1 MTWRPART
9 RCMRGTSAPP
19 RSCGKSRSPP
29 RERRGSTS
37 SSTRAASAGCPT
49 RTSTAKTIPRMPAT
63 SVIRV
68 PRLGLGAKIFVA
80 ATVSVAAV
88 LGVTLGLTSLQAN
101 RTADAAIRRALA
113 GVRRGVQAFLSGR
126 TATFAGMSAVSAQVP
141 QFRER
146 LLRGSERGNVLDQA
160 EEYRQLLGAAWV
172 LVTDDHGIL
181 VARTDYPT
189 ETDIDLSRGALVANA
204 LSGEPTNGAWL
215 DDRLRRLFEAVAVP
229 LRASANAAPQGVL
242 IAAYAVDDSLAQA
255 IKQATTTDVVFFA
268 LDSLDRPYIVGSTLP
283 REEVEPALVADTAAI
298 GALGGGGGGGGGR
311 DSTGTEFTADVGG
324 ERLIGLASP
333 LRSAGGDVFGGF
345 ITFRSHDRELAA
357 FRTLQRT
364 IGFAVVLGLL
374 LALASAYVLA
384 RQIAGPIR
392 RLALATRQ
400 VQDGDYSIAIEA
412 RSGDEIGMLS
422 QAFQQLVA
430 DLKEKADLVE
440 YMTSVSRAAPT
451 EQLAPPSPRPSVA
464 SRGDVLRPGTLFASR
479 YEVKELLGTGGMG
492 VVYRAF
498 DRELQEPVAIKT
510 LRPEALAGD
519 GVALE
524 RFKQEIRLAR
534 RIAHRNVVR
543 TYDLGEVNG
552 LYYLTMEYVEGTSL
566 KQLIATRGPLP
577 VPVTLAIG
585 KQLCRALEVAHEQ
598 GVIHRDIKPHNLVVE
613 PSGVL
618 KVMDFGIAR
627 LANRT
632 TDPGLTKEGMSIGT
646 PDYMSPEQLSGK
658 ELDARSDLYSA
669 GVVLFECLTRRL
681 PFEADTTYGLIA
693 KQLEEAA
700 PDPRT
705 LNPEVPETLAQV
717 ILKSMA
723 KEPPDRY
730 QTAAQMHDALA
741 AIG

>member
-1 MTWRPART
+1 MPD
-9 RCMRGTSAPP
+9 
-19 RSCGKSRSPP
+19 
-29 RERRGSTS
+29 
-37 SSTRAASAGCPT
+37 ASAT
-49 RTSTAKTIPRMPAT
+49 RIARI
-63 SVIRV
+63 
-68 PRLGLGAKIFVA
+68 GLGAKIFIA
-80 ATVSVAAV
+80 ATLSVAGV

-101 RTADAAIRRALA
+101 RTADESIRRALA
-113 GVRRGVQAFLSGR
+113 GVRRGVQAFLAGR
-126 TATFAGMSAVSAQVP
+126 TATFAGMSAVSAEVP

-146 LLRGSERGNVLDQA
+146 LLKAAERSNVLDQA
-160 EEYRQLLGAAWV
+160 EEHRRLLGAAWV
-172 LVTDDHGIL
+172 LITDEHGVL

-189 ETDIDLSRGALVANA
+189 ESDIDLSRGALIAGA
-204 LSGEPTNGAWL
+204 LSGDETSGAWV
-215 DDRLRRLFEAVAVP
+215 DERRRKLFMAVAVP
-229 LRASANAAPQGVL
+229 LRASSQAAPQGSL
-242 IAAYAVDDSLAQA
+242 IAAYAIDDTLAHQ
-255 IKQATTTDVVFFA
+255 IRQATTTDVVFFA
-268 LDSLDRPYIVGSTLP
+268 LDSLNRPYIVGSTLP
-283 REEVEPALVADTAAI
+283 REAVEPALVADTGAMAA
-298 GALGGGGGGGGGR
+298 LTR
-311 DSTGTEFTADVGG
+311 DTAGTELAADVDG

-333 LRSAGGDVFGGF
+333 IRSAGGDAFGGF
-345 ITFRSHDRELAA
+345 VAFRSHERELGA
-357 FRTLQRT
+357 FRVLQHT
-364 IGFAVVLGLL
+364 IGFSLALGLL

-392 RLALATRQ
+392 RLALATRR
-400 VQDGDYSIAIEA
+400 VQDGDYSVEVDVTA
-412 RSGDEIGMLS
+412 GDEIGILS
-422 QAFQQLVA
+422 QAFQSLVA
-430 DLKEKADLVE
+430 DLKEKAKLVE
-440 YMTSVSRAAPT
+440 YMMATSGAAPT
-451 EQLAPPSPRPSVA
+451 EPVRSALPSSAPRDA
-464 SRGDVLRPGTLFASR
+464 LRPGTLFANA
-479 YEVKELLGTGGMG
+479 YEVKEVLGMGGMG

-498 DRELQEPVAIKT
+498 DRELREAVAIKT

-534 RIAHRNVVR
+534 KIAHRNVVR

-577 VPVTLAIG
+577 VPVTLTIG

-598 GVIHRDIKPHNLVVE
+598 GVIHRDIKPQNLVVE

-627 LANRT
+627 LASRT

-681 PFEADTTYGLIA
+681 PFEAATTYAVIA
-693 KQLEEAA
+693 KQLEGAP

-705 LNPEVPETLAQV
+705 LNQEVPEALAHV
-717 ILKSMA
+717 ILRAMA
-723 KEPPDRY
+723 KEPVDRY
-730 QTAAQMHDALA
+730 QTAAEMHDALA

>member
-9 RCMRGTSAPP
+9 RCMR
-19 RSCGKSRSPP
+19 
-29 RERRGSTS
+29 
-37 SSTRAASAGCPT
+37 
-49 RTSTAKTIPRMPAT
+49 
-63 SVIRV
+63 
-68 PRLGLGAKIFVA
+68 
-80 ATVSVAAV
+80 
-88 LGVTLGLTSLQAN
+88 
-101 RTADAAIRRALA
+101 
-113 GVRRGVQAFLSGR
+113 
-126 TATFAGMSAVSAQVP
+126 GMSAVSAQVP

-298 GALGGGGGGGGGR
+298 GALGGGGGGGR

-357 FRTLQRT
+357 FRGLQRT

-384 RQIAGPIR
+384 RQIGGPIR

-412 RSGDEIGMLS
+412 RSG
-422 QAFQQLVA
+422 
-430 DLKEKADLVE
+430 
-440 YMTSVSRAAPT
+440 AAPT
-451 EQLAPPSPRPSVA
+451 EQLATPSPRPSVA
-464 SRGDVLRPGTLFASR
+464 SRGDVLQPGTLFANR

-510 LRPEALAGD
+510 LRPEAVAGD

-534 RIAHRNVVR
+534 KITHRNVVR
-543 TYDLGEVNG
+543 TYDLGEANG
-552 LYYLTMEYVEGTSL
+552 RYYLTMECVEGTSL
-566 KQLIATRGPLP
+566 KQLIVTRGRLP
-577 VPVTLAIG
+577 VPVVLTIG

-598 GVIHRDIKPHNLVVE
+598 GVIHRDIKPQNIVVD
-613 PSGVL
+613 PTGVL

-627 LANRT
+627 LAT
-632 TDPGLTKEGMSIGT
+632 PPQGKGLTQEGMSIGT
-646 PDYMSPEQLSGK
+646 PDYMSPEQLSGM

-669 GVVLFECLTRRL
+669 GVVLFECLTGRA
-681 PFEADTTYGLIA
+681 PFEAASVYALIA
-693 KQLEEAA
+693 RHLEEES

-705 LNPEVPETLAQV
+705 LNADVPEALAQV
-717 ILKSMA
+717 IVKAMA
-723 KEPPDRY
+723 REPADRY
-730 QTAAQMHDALA
+730 QSAAQMHDALA

>member
-29 RERRGSTS
+29 RERRGSSS

-298 GALGGGGGGGGGR
+298 GALRGGGGR

-451 EQLAPPSPRPSVA
+451 AQLATPSPRPSVA

-498 DRELQEPVAIKT
+498 DRELQEAVAIKT
-510 LRPEALAGD
+510 LRPEAVAGD

-534 RIAHRNVVR
+534 KIAHRNVVR

-552 LYYLTMEYVEGTSL
+552 MYYLTMEYVEGTPL
-566 KQLIATRGPLP
+566 KRLIESRGKLPLP
-577 VPVTLAIG
+577 VTLTVG

-598 GVIHRDIKPHNLVVE
+598 GIIHRDIKPQNMVVE
-613 PSGVL
+613 PSGFL

-627 LANRT
+627 LASR
-632 TDPGLTKEGMSIGT
+632 PHGQGLTEAGASIGT
-646 PDYMSPEQLSGK
+646 PDYMSPEQLSGM
-658 ELDARSDLYSA
+658 ELDARSDLYAA
-669 GVVLFECLTRRL
+669 GVVLFECVTGRL
-681 PFEADTTYGLIA
+681 PFQADTMYALIA
-693 KQLEEAA
+693 KQLEQSP

-705 LNPEVPETLAQV
+705 LNSEVPDGLAGV
-717 ILKSMA
+717 ILKAMA
-723 KEPPDRY
+723 KEPADRY
-730 QTAAQMHDALA
+730 QSAGELHDALE